1 MIHIVKTWADSFCG
15 EAEKS
20 INRPFLCMACV
31 SLSEKNNA
39 EMPILVLRV
48 WTYLKAGGNLW
59 KGFVSLLP
67 PVNTT
72 VTNFS
77 FLK

>member
-1 MIHIVKTWADSFCG
+1 MHGTRKSFW
-15 EAEKS
+15 
-20 INRPFLCMACV
+20 
-31 SLSEKNNA
+31 KNNA